1 MMTPM
6 TLGQYHIQTMGFSK
20 DDAKFATADEAI
32 AFIKDQVDAHPIA
45 AYIATFDHYT
55 HTKNLPQHRI
65 ADDIVDV
72 KMAIFCFGPDISI
85 PQLAGVRPRSIS
97 VVEHTDKFTVTFMN
111 APAPFI
117 QDTMSE
123 WVKQLKK

>member
-6 TLGQYHIQTMGFSK
+6 TLGQYNVQSLEFTK
-20 DDAKFATADEAI
+20 DQARFASADEAI
-32 AFIKDQVDAHPIA
+32 AFIKEQIDAHPMA
-45 AYIATFDHYT
+45 AYISTFDHYT
-55 HTKNLPQHRI
+55 HTKNLPQSRI

-72 KMAIFCFGPDISI
+72 KMAIFCFGPDISV
-85 PQLAGVRPRSIS
+85 PQLAGIRPRSIS

-117 QDTMSE
+117 QDAMTDWSL
-123 WVKQLKK
+123 QLKK

>member
-6 TLGQYHIQTMGFSK
+6 TLGQYNIQTMDFSK
-20 DDAKFATADEAI
+20 DEARFATADEAV
-32 AFIKDQVDAHPIA
+32 AFIKEQVDAHPIA
-45 AYIATFDHYT
+45 AYISTFDHYT
-55 HTKNLPQHRI
+55 HTQNLPQHRI

-97 VVEHTDKFTVTFMN
+97 VVEHTDSFTVTFMN

-117 QDTMSE
+117 QDTMTAWCE
-123 WVKQLKK
+123 QLKK

>member
-1 MMTPM
+1 
-6 TLGQYHIQTMGFSK
+6 LEFSK
-20 DDAKFATADEAI
+20 DEARFGSADEAI
-32 AFIKDQVDAHPIA
+32 VFIKEQIDAHPMA
-45 AYIATFDHYT
+45 AYISTFDHYT
-55 HTKNLPQHRI
+55 HTSNLPQSRI
-65 ADDIVDV
+65 AEDIVDV

-117 QDTMSE
+117 QDAMTE
-123 WVKQLKK
+123 WVMALKK

>member
-6 TLGQYHIQTMGFSK
+6 TLGQYNIQSMEIAK
-20 DDAKFATADEAI
+20 DEARFPTADEAI
-32 AFIKDQVDAHPIA
+32 AFIKEQVEAHPMA
-45 AYIATFDHYT
+45 TYISTFDHYS
-55 HTKNLPQHRI
+55 HTKSLPQGRI
-65 ADDIVDV
+65 ADDITDV

-111 APAPFI
+111 APAPFL
-117 QDTMSE
+117 QDTMTE
-123 WVKQLKK
+123 WCEALKK

>member
-6 TLGQYHIQTMGFSK
+6 TLGEYNIQTMEFDKSE
-20 DDAKFATADEAI
+20 ARFATADEAI
-32 AFIKDQVDAHPIA
+32 AFIKEQVDAHPMA
-45 AYIATFDHYT
+45 GYIATFDHYT
-55 HTKNLPQHRI
+55 HTKNLPQSRI

-72 KMAIFCFGPDISI
+72 KMAIFCFGPDISV
-85 PQLAGVRPRSIS
+85 PQLAGIRPRSIS

-117 QDTMSE
+117 QDTMTE
-123 WVKQLKK
+123 WAMQLKK

>member
-6 TLGQYHIQTMGFSK
+6 TLGQYNIQSLEFSK
-20 DDAKFATADEAI
+20 DEARFGAADEAI
-32 AFIKDQVDAHPIA
+32 VFIKEQIDAHPMA
-45 AYIATFDHYT
+45 AYISTFDHYT
-55 HTKNLPQHRI
+55 HTSNLPQSRI
-65 ADDIVDV
+65 AEDIVDV

-117 QDTMSE
+117 QDAMTE
-123 WVKQLKK
+123 WVMALKK

>member
-6 TLGQYHIQTMGFSK
+6 TLGQYNIQSLEFSK
-20 DDAKFATADEAI
+20 DEARFGSADEAI
-32 AFIKDQVDAHPIA
+32 VFIKEQIDAHPMA
-45 AYIATFDHYT
+45 AYISTFDHYT
-55 HTKNLPQHRI
+55 HTGNLPQSRI
-65 ADDIVDV
+65 AEDIVDV

-117 QDTMSE
+117 QDAMTE
-123 WVKQLKK
+123 WVMALKK